1 MTSPAATE
9 QVHRLRPAA
18 DSPQRLDKF
27 LVEQL
32 PEFSRA
38 RLQALIK
45 QGRVLVNGKPAA
57 KSGQLLEGG
66 EDVEVRVPPAQPSQ
80 LKPEAIPLDVVFE
93 NEDVLIVNK
102 AAGMVVHP
110 AAGHFSGTLIHA
122 ALAHAPQIEG
132 VGGELRPGL
141 VHRLDK
147 DTSGLIVLAKNDAA
161 QHELQAQ
168 FQRREIV
175 KTYIALVD
183 SVPSTPTGRIE
194 AAIGRDPRERKR
206 MAVLR
211 GGKGRE
217 AISEYR
223 VMEKFED
230 HTLLEVDI
238 HTGRTHQI
246 RVHLAFIGCP
256 VLGDKVY
263 GRRKPSLEI
272 PRQFLHAAR
281 LGLRL
286 PGESE
291 LRTFEAPL
299 PTDLESVLDGLR
311 GRAVVE

>member
-1 MTSPAATE
+1 MSPTATE
-9 QVHRLRPAA
+9 QVHRLRVAA
-18 DSPQRLDKF
+18 ETQQRLDKF

-45 QGRVLVNGKPAA
+45 QGRVLVKGKPAA

-66 EDVEVRVPPAQPSQ
+66 EEVEVRVPPPEASD
-80 LKPEAIPLDVVFE
+80 LVPEAIPLDIVFE

-102 AAGMVVHP
+102 PAGMVVHP
-110 AAGHFSGTLIHA
+110 AAGHASGTLIHA

-161 QHELQAQ
+161 QQALQEQ
-168 FQRREIV
+168 FQRREIA

-183 SVPSTPTGRIE
+183 GAPSTPTGRIE

-206 MAVLR
+206 MAIRR

-217 AISEYR
+217 AITEYR
-223 VMEKFED
+223 VVERFKN

-256 VLGDKVY
+256 VVGDKVY
-263 GRRKPSLEI
+263 GRRKPSLPI
-272 PRQFLHAAR
+272 ARQFLHAAR

-286 PGESE
+286 PGESKM
-291 LRTFEAPL
+291 RAFEAPL
-299 PTDLESVLDGLR
+299 PPDLQGVLDALR
-311 GRAVVE
+311 SRAVVE